1 VRRLLRAIALN
12 CQRLAGNPPQ
22 YLQQTKPLGVKR
34 TYWFR
39 LTKDE
44 KLSGDVLLFAREAY
58 DRTRVQLYIG
68 LLIRV
73 IPMSPKIFRSIASQE
88 GGRNALAL
96 TRAQDSYGPDP

>member
-1 VRRLLRAIALN
+1 
-12 CQRLAGNPPQ
+12 
-22 YLQQTKPLGVKR
+22 VKR
-34 TYWFR
+34 TYRVR
-39 LTKDE
+39 LTKSE
-44 KLSGDVLLFAREAY
+44 KISTEVLLFTKEAY